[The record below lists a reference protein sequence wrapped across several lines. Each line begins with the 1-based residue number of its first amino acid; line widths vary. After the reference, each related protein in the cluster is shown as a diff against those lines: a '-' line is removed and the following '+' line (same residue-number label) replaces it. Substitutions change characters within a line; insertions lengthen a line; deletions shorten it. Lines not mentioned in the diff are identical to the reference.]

1 MNKKRVNNSARSTHR
16 EQQYIYDHFLDCTK
30 AEEPEEV
37 IRRFRYLFIKATGYE
52 DNTARLA
59 LETIVMANNAETE
72 FPLFLNRCCHIII
85 NRWQLDP
92 QFKLEIPQLVAELEG
107 ALPPGGASSRTAKKM
122 RLLVKNFQQTEQYLK
137 LQRLARLIDLSPEG
151 RARANRVEIVENSV
165 GDLIERYPYLHQHCL
180 LSEDS
185 TQEFQQTIQ
194 TIQTKL
200 QHDYELNLS
209 QYITN
214 RVRLV
219 QTVRQYKAANKT
231 KISKKLIKQV
241 KNPTL
246 LSDRDLDKALS
257 RYMGKVEGNYSY
269 RDLSQSFLSHTEKVR
284 SFKAF
289 KDDLYEYIISGV
301 DSNYSKRRLND
312 KLHQCLQETLPDFNH
327 RQLDEFLMLRTCS
340 QLFKFLVVDSKSNP
354 DHSQYLDLITHL
366 GEIKVVG
373 LLLKLVLLCGKLKP
387 YLENRFSI
395 LFSHYESATETGVP
409 WLVKSLENLQVAFS
423 IHFGKADFTL
433 FKMI

>member
-1 MNKKRVNNSARSTHR
+1 MNNKRVNNSARSTHR

-37 IRRFRYLFIKATGYE
+37 VRRFRYLFIKATGYE
-52 DNTARLA
+52 DNRARLA
-59 LETIVMANNAETE
+59 LEAIVMANNAETE

-92 QFKLEIPQLVAELEG
+92 QFKLEIPQLVAELEK
-107 ALPPGGASSRTAKKM
+107 ALPPGGASSRAAKKM
-122 RLLVKNFQQTEQYLK
+122 RLLVKDFQKTEQYLK

-185 TQEFQQTIQ
+185 TQEFQQTVQ

-200 QHDYELNLS
+200 QHDYEVNLS

-231 KISKKLIKQV
+231 KIPKKLIKPV

-246 LSDRDLDKALS
+246 LSDRDLDRALS
-257 RYMGKVEGNYSY
+257 LYMGKVEGNYSY
-269 RDLSQSFLSHTEKVR
+269 HDLSQSFLSHTQKVR
-284 SFKAF
+284 SYKAF
-289 KDDLYEYIISGV
+289 KDDLYEYVISGV
-301 DSNYSKRRLND
+301 DSGYSKRRLND
-312 KLHQCLQETLPDFNH
+312 KLHQCLQETLPDFDH

-340 QLFKFLVVDSKSNP
+340 QLFKFLVVDSKNNP
-354 DHSQYLDLITHL
+354 NHSQYLDMIIHL
-366 GEIKVVG
+366 GEIKAVG

-395 LFSHYESATETGVP
+395 LFSHYETATETGVP
-409 WLVKSLENLQVAFS
+409 WLIKSLENLQVAFS